1 MTTLE
6 NKMVS
11 RIRPR
16 GVVLTLGARDIRQ
29 ANTAEIENCHGKQA
43 HLGENSPLP
52 LFPCDLR

>member
-1 MTTLE
+1 
-6 NKMVS
+6 MVS

-29 ANTAEIENCHGKQA
+29 ANTAEIDNCHGKQA